1 MSLIISSTPGSAKS
15 NLDSAIRL
23 VKPTVRHDSS
33 VDEFQVDLQT
43 GMFILRQTDLFVP
56 DSMPLSLTRT
66 YRISYNYLSA
76 FGIGASHPYDVCPLG
91 KRSSYTYMDLNL
103 EDGRRLH
110 FPRVSS
116 GTGYADV
123 VYRHDET
130 SSEFYGAQ
138 IAWDGNGWTLDFAD
152 HRKFIFPESSHIKN
166 FAQAA
171 AIEMHDEKG
180 NRILLKRDK
189 VRNLAELVSPAGHS
203 ITFKYD
209 GADRIIEARD
219 DAGNIRKYSYGANE
233 HLEMV
238 SDGTNVLYR
247 FGYERFP
254 QSPWHD
260 PYFMTSV
267 SNGSGTEL
275 LRNWYGDRSHVTK
288 QKLADGRI
296 YQYDYLFD
304 RSYDVV
310 ETTVT
315 LPTGRKKKFFFN
327 QGKLVQQK

>member
-1 MSLIISSTPGSAKS
+1 MSLVVSSTPGSPKPK
-15 NLDSAIRL
+15 LDAAIRR
-23 VKPTVRHDSS
+23 VKPSVRHDSP

-66 YRISYNYLSA
+66 YRVWDWGTRA
-76 FGIGASHPYDVCPLG
+76 FGVGSSHPYDICPTG

-103 EDGRRLH
+103 EDGRRFH

-171 AIEMHDEKG
+171 AIEMRDEKG

-189 VRNLAELVSPAGHS
+189 VRNLAELVSPAGRS

-209 GADRIIEARD
+209 GADRIIEAQD
-219 DAGNIRKYSYGANE
+219 AAGNIRKYSYGANE
-233 HLEMV
+233 HLETV
-238 SDGTNVLYR
+238 SDGAHVLYR
-247 FGYERFP
+247 FEYERFP
-254 QSPWHD
+254 QPPGHD
-260 PYFMTSV
+260 PYVMTSV
-267 SNGSGTEL
+267 SNGRGTEL
-275 LRNWYGDRSHVTK
+275 LRNWYGSNARVVK
-288 QKLADGRI
+288 QKLADGRV
-296 YQYDYLFD
+296 YEYDYLFD

-315 LPTGRKKKFFFN
+315 FPNGTKKRFFFN